1 MPTNLYDEFDIAGK
15 EVSSTYEGRHV
26 TFPESYLVHPSHTDG
41 LVDGK
46 DPVLAGNIVGVALK
60 GAAANTDQIA
70 IDTEGI
76 WALTVV
82 ATDQLGNSAVAVG
95 DEIYINRITAVLSKN
110 SDLESNIPFGV
121 ALMSASSGVTDVIAV
136 KVHNDSPIAQFDESY
151 IVVSKG
157 GNDTYGDGSFESPFL
172 TFTKAFTMLSA
183 TRKTIYGFPGEYI
196 EAAPLVWPNINGV
209 QIVGLEGQG
218 NVVISESSAGTEVID
233 ITPTF
238 TSASMEAFL
247 ENICVK
253 HTAQIGIEIDNTNM
267 TKKLLV
273 HLKSVS
279 TEQVSTG
286 DSISIDNLAS
296 GNAIRVY
303 MEGCRE
309 IEGLVHFTAANASD
323 KFRAY
328 DSVLAGGLT
337 TAGAVTLEV
346 MLQAVIVLAGA
357 LTIGDATALLTYRGC
372 LYRTDADPSVYSEL
386 ADGYQA

>member
-1 MPTNLYDEFDIAGK
+1 MTNLYDEFDVAGK

-136 KVHNDSPIAQFDESY
+136 KVHNDVPVGQFDESY
-151 IVVSKG
+151 IVVSTG
-157 GNDTYGDGSFESPFL
+157 GSDTYGDGSYESPYATL
-172 TFTKAFTMLSA
+172 TKALTMITA
-183 TRKTIYGFPGEYI
+183 TRKTIYALPGDYV

-238 TSASMEAFL
+238 TSASFEAFL

-273 HLKSVS
+273 NLKGVS
-279 TEQVSTG
+279 TEQISTG
-286 DSISIDNLAS
+286 NSINIENLAS

-303 MEGCRE
+303 MTDCKE
-309 IEGLVHFTAANASD
+309 IEGLITFTAANSGD
-323 KFRAY
+323 RFRANN
-328 DSVLAGGLT
+328 SILAGGLT
-337 TAGAVTLEV
+337 TAGGAITLEV
-346 MLQAVIVLAGA
+346 MLQACIILASA
-357 LTIGDATALLTYRGC
+357 LTIGNAANILTYRGSM
-372 LYRTDADPSVYSEL
+372 YRTDADPAVYTEL
-386 ADGYQA
+386 ADGYSA

>member
-1 MPTNLYDEFDIAGK
+1 MTNLYTEYDTAGK
-15 EVSSTYEGRHV
+15 EISSTYEGRHV
-26 TFPESYLVHPSHTDG
+26 TFPESYLTHPSHSDG
-41 LVDGK
+41 FVDKG
-46 DPVLAGNIVGVALK
+46 DPVLAGRSFVGVAIV
-60 GAAANTDQIA
+60 GAAAATDLISV
-70 IDTEGI
+70 DTEGI
-76 WALTVV
+76 WALNVV
-82 ATDQLGNSAVAVG
+82 ATDQLGNSAVAIG
-95 DEIYINRITAVLSKN
+95 DEIYINRTTGVLSKN

-121 ALMSASSGVTDVIAV
+121 ALDTITSGSTDVIAV
-136 KVHNDSPIAQFDESY
+136 KVHNDFYSGQVDESAIY
-151 IVVSKG
+151 VSTG
-157 GNDTYGDGSFESPFL
+157 GNDTYGDGSRDNPYL
-172 TFTKAFTMLSA
+172 TITKAITKLST
-183 TRKTIYGFPGEYI
+183 TRLTIFVMPGDYV

-209 QIVGLEGQG
+209 RLVGLEGQG
-218 NVVISESSAGTEVID
+218 NIVISESSGGTEVID

-238 TSASMEAFL
+238 TSASFEAFL

-253 HTAQIGIEIDNTNM
+253 HTAQIGIEIDNANM

-273 HLKSVS
+273 HLKGVS

-286 DSISIDNLAS
+286 DSISIDNTAS

-303 MEGCRE
+303 MKECRE

-357 LTIGDATALLTYRGC
+357 LTIGDATALLTYRAC

-386 ADGYQA
+386 ADGYQS

>member
-1 MPTNLYDEFDIAGK
+1 MPNLYDEFDTAGK

-60 GAAANTDQIA
+60 GAAAATDQIA

-95 DEIYINRITAVLSKN
+95 DEIYINRTTAVLSKN
-110 SDLESNIPFGV
+110 SDSENNIPFGV
-121 ALMSASSGVTDVIAV
+121 ALMSASSGATDVIAV
-136 KVHNDSPIAQFDESY
+136 KVHNDVPVGQFDESY

-157 GNDTYGDGSFESPFL
+157 GSDTYGDGSFESPFL
-172 TFTKAFTMLSA
+172 TVTKAITMLSA
-183 TRKTIYGFPGEYI
+183 TRKTIYVLPGEYA

-209 QIVGLEGQG
+209 QLVGMEGNG
-218 NVVISESSAGTEVID
+218 NVVISAAGTEVID

-238 TSASMEAFL
+238 TSASFEAFI

-273 HLKSVS
+273 HLKGVS
-279 TEQVSTG
+279 AEQVSTG
-286 DSISIDNLAS
+286 NSINIENLAS

-303 MEGCRE
+303 MSDCKE
-309 IEGLVHFTAANASD
+309 IEGLVLFTAANSGD
-323 KFRAY
+323 RFRANECIF
-328 DSVLAGGLT
+328 AGGIT
-337 TAGAVTLEV
+337 TAGGAITLEV
-346 MLQAVIVLAGA
+346 MLQACIVLASA
-357 LTIGDATALLTYRGC
+357 LTIGNAANILTYRGSM
-372 LYRTDADPSVYSEL
+372 YRSDADPAVYTEL
-386 ADGYQA
+386 ADGYSA

>member
-1 MPTNLYDEFDIAGK
+1 MTNLYTEYDTAGK
-15 EVSSTYEGRHV
+15 EISSTYEGRHV
-26 TFPESYLVHPSHTDG
+26 TFPESYLTHPSHSDG
-41 LVDGK
+41 FVDKG
-46 DPVLAGNIVGVALK
+46 DPVLAGRSFVGVAIV
-60 GAAANTDQIA
+60 GAAAATDLISV
-70 IDTEGI
+70 DTEGI
-76 WALTVV
+76 WALNVV
-82 ATDQLGNSAVAVG
+82 ATDQLGNSAVAIG
-95 DEIYINRITAVLSKN
+95 DEIYINRTTGVLSKN

-121 ALMSASSGVTDVIAV
+121 ALDTITSGSTDVIAV
-136 KVHNDSPIAQFDESY
+136 KVHNDFYAGQVDESAIY
-151 IVVSKG
+151 VSTG
-157 GNDTYGDGSFESPFL
+157 GNDTYGDGSRDNPYL
-172 TFTKAFTMLSA
+172 TITKAITKLSA
-183 TRKTIYGFPGEYI
+183 TRLTIFVMPGDYI

-209 QIVGLEGQG
+209 RLVGLEGQG
-218 NVVISESSAGTEVID
+218 NVVISESSGGTEVID

-238 TSASMEAFL
+238 TSASFEAFL

-253 HTAQIGIEIDNTNM
+253 HTAQIGIEIDNANM

-273 HLKSVS
+273 HLKGVS

-286 DSISIDNLAS
+286 DSISIDNTAS

-303 MEGCRE
+303 MEECRE

-357 LTIGDATALLTYRGC
+357 LTIGDATALLTYRAC